1 MYSHILIF
9 NISSNYIALNK
20 IRRGGRQLM
29 RSKIL
34 NQSGGRILNAE
45 KALVTSSAA
54 HSCNMPQGK
63 LQKCNNSN
71 GIKFFKTYPSV

>member
-1 MYSHILIF
+1 
-9 NISSNYIALNK
+9 
-20 IRRGGRQLM
+20 M